1 MTIEA
6 ATLRRV
12 IVSLVADELAK
23 FRAKS
28 VPVHEAMS
36 WSDDLSL
43 SESGVGFDSL
53 GLLNVASRANQFF
66 HLHEVGIEDYL
77 LMEPTLGSWQAIIKK
92 ALSTSFT
99 KLTFQT
105 SGSTGTP
112 KSCTQERHWLEKD
125 ASAVGAILQRP
136 TRILSLVPP
145 HHIYGF
151 IYSALMPGILQ
162 IPVLDIRSSSPGVLV
177 KDLREGDV
185 IVATPH
191 LWRYLLTSIKAF
203 PSGVMGLT
211 STAPMPADLSK
222 ELRTAGLARLIEIY
236 GSTETNGVGWRDD
249 PASGFTIFDWWT
261 RSDKAS
267 ELVRQNEDGTA
278 ATFELMDAL
287 KFDET
292 GRFVPDGRVDHAIQI
307 AGTNVFPGHIAQTLC
322 TVDGVSACKIR
333 PFSPSGDP
341 ANQRLKAF
349 VVAAPGANVID
360 LEQSLRKFATDKLAT
375 AERPV
380 SYTFGSSLPVTDT
393 GKSMD
398 WDV

>member
-12 IVSLVADELAK
+12 IVSLVADELQK

-36 WSDDLSL
+36 WSDDMSL
-43 SESGVGFDSL
+43 GESGIGFDSL
-53 GLLNVASRANQFF
+53 GMLNVASRANQFF

-77 LMEPTLGSWQAIIKK
+77 LMEPTLGSWQAIIQK
-92 ALSTSFT
+92 ALSTSF
-99 KLTFQT
+99 KQLTFQT

-112 KSCTQERHWLEKD
+112 KALTQERYWLEKD
-125 ASAVGAILQRP
+125 AGAIGEALQSP
-136 TRILSLVPP
+136 KRILSLVPP

-151 IYSALMPGILQ
+151 IYSALMPGLLQ
-162 IPVLDIRSSSPGVLV
+162 IPELDIRSLSPGALL
-177 KDLREGDV
+177 KELREGDV

-191 LWRYLLTSIKAF
+191 LWRYVLTSIRTF
-203 PSGVMGLT
+203 PAGISGLT

-222 ELRTAGLARLIEIY
+222 ELRAGGLARLIEIY

-249 PASGFTIFDWWT
+249 PLSGFTLFNWWK
-261 RSDKAS
+261 RSENAG
-267 ELVRQNEDGTA
+267 ELVRQNEDGTTG
-278 ATFELMDAL
+278 TFALMDAL
-287 KFDET
+287 KFDGEAK
-292 GRFVPDGRVDHAIQI
+292 FLPDGRVDSAIQI
-307 AGTNVFPGHIAQTLC
+307 AGTNVFPDHIARQLG
-322 TVDGVSACKIR
+322 TVNGVAACKVR

-349 VVAAPGANVID
+349 VVPVTAADSAA
-360 LEQSLRKFATDKLAT
+360 LEQSLRTFATNTLTT

-380 SYTFGSSLPVTDT
+380 AYTFGPSLPVTDM

-398 WDV
+398 WDL